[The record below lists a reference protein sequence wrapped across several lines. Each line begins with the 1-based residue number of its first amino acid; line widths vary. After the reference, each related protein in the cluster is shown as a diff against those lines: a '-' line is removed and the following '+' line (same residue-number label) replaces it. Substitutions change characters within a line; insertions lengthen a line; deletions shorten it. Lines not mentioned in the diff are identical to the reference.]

1 MSKRTLKGRTQLRGG
16 VGKIYGRSRGELVY
30 NDIAGCKVTQK
41 IDEAIKFNRES
52 KTESSG

>member
-1 MSKRTLKGRTQLRGG
+1 MSKKTLKGRKQIRAG

-30 NDIAGCKVTQK
+30 NDIVGCKVTQK

-52 KTESSG
+52 KSESSG